1 MKNLHSFFLCR
12 SRHYSRRPLPGI
24 NFSMVCKP
32 EPQNAHD
39 QYAVVAKAPT
49 NVPEG
54 VRKL

>member
-12 SRHYSRRPLPGI
+12 YRHYSRRPLPGI